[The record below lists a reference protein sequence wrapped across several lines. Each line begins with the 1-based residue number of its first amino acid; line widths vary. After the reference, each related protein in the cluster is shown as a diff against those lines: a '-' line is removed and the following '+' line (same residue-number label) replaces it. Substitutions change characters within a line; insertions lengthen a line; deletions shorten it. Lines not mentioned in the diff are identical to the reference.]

1 MDIFKLQKN
10 FFQDNV
16 RSKQREDSVQ
26 GGVVAEPGNNV
37 DTAKIEPTAETTT
50 EISTSI
56 DLQTK
61 TDAKKFG
68 IASNIQIQPGAN
80 KPEIASNMQIQS
92 DAKKAEKPISSITAK
107 PDEKSGEKQAIY
119 AISMQKEPIKK
130 EVHQIGEKKQ
140 QVEKGIQLT
149 EKEKQ
154 VIEKAEK
161 PKEEKIE
168 LRKLVKVCKMGADHV
183 RTSINNQ
190 DFVFSF
196 LNVKAVTDGCG
207 SGKHS
212 EVGTRVFGQLFARE
226 IAKHVKDDVIPE
238 TCLIETVDSVFKRML
253 SLCDDINFIFENY
266 CFTILISLELEEE
279 FVVYSCGDGYII
291 KENAEGI
298 SFEKL
303 DDGEY
308 PAYYA
313 YNWVDPKALEEYKE
327 GVKFKVKRFSKK
339 EYINVGVASDGLR
352 FYENLYEPE
361 KTKLLEFLVKGK
373 GGKIEMLINR
383 NNNKRNGLFHDDI
396 SICF

>member
-37 DTAKIEPTAETTT
+37 DTAKIEPTAETTA

-56 DLQTK
+56 NFQTQ
-61 TDAKKFG
+61 TDTNKPE
-68 IASNIQIQPGAN
+68 IVSNIQIQPGAN

-92 DAKKAEKPISSITAK
+92 GAKKAEKPIRSITAK